1 MKYNIFN
8 VLAQNVL
15 IVYGIEIIIS
25 VFVIIFSISLAS
37 GARTNFSVQNQI
49 YFTPFQKY
57 FSALTI
63 T

>member
-25 VFVIIFSISLAS
+25 VFVIIF
-37 GARTNFSVQNQI
+37 FQI
-49 YFTPFQKY
+49 PCFWGKD
-57 FSALTI
+57 
-63 T
+63 